1 MKIVIKLIIM
11 GILFGISLLLFGQ
24 GFATYIM
31 NTGISSLSSF
41 VNLFTNATSGETTIE
56 SAINFVL
63 GLVQMIGLILVYYLM
78 SHFITKLIIRD

>member
-1 MKIVIKLIIM
+1 M

-31 NTGISSLSSF
+31 NTGINSLSSF
-41 VNLFTNATSGETTIE
+41 VNLFTHATSGETTIK

-63 GLVQMIGLILVYYLM
+63 GLVQMIGLILVYYLI
-78 SHFITKLIIRD
+78 SHFITKLIIKD

>member
-1 MKIVIKLIIM
+1 M

>member
-1 MKIVIKLIIM
+1 M

-31 NTGISSLSSF
+31 NTGINSLSSF